1 MLVSIVNKFKI
12 KLGNMWLFF
21 HFLRSLLILLSRR
34 LQKVRSREPPGQDE
48 ISGFDGCQ
56 CQICNAYHR
65 FGL

>member
-1 MLVSIVNKFKI
+1 
-12 KLGNMWLFF
+12 MWLFS
-21 HFLRSLLILLSRR
+21 FLRSLLILLSRGC
-34 LQKVRSREPPGQDE
+34 KVDLGTPGQDE